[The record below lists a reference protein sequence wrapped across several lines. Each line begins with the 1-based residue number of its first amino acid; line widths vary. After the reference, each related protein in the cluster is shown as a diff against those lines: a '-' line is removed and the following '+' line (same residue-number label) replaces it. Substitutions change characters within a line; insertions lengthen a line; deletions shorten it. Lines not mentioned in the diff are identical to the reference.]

1 MQVTVKYKALLSL
14 FIPLTIGVILSFAT
28 ISCSSGCSRSHRG
41 TIVYNRDCARYEVQI
56 EGVSG
61 TYQLENCPSSFLVNG
76 KKVCIIY
83 KLRADFRKCP
93 TCCDGTIATVSEISP
108 YVAP

>member
-14 FIPLTIGVILSFAT
+14 FIAMAIGAGLSLAT

-56 EGVSG
+56 EGVTG
-61 TYQLENCPSSFLVNG
+61 TYQLENCPSSFLVTG
-76 KKVCIIY
+76 KRVCVQY
-83 KLRADFRKCP
+83 KLRGDFRKCP
-93 TCCDGTIATVSEISP
+93 TCCEGTIATVTEITP
-108 YVAP
+108 YTAP